1 MDVRIAEIAA
11 LLIVVMCAVH
21 GRNKG
26 LLLELFSLGK
36 IILIIVLTFVLS
48 GTILPRIPEYIPER
62 SGVAYSIAVILAS
75 IITAFVDLA
84 MKQIKRIPVLST
96 LDRVGGVL
104 IGIVIGL
111 AVDWLA
117 IVFILRFGN
126 MTWAKPAAD
135 AIRKSYMLSG
145 FLQLKFW

>member
-1 MDVRIAEIAA
+1 MDARIAELAA
-11 LLIVVMCAVH
+11 ILIIVMCAVH
-21 GRNKG
+21 GRNRG
-26 LLLELFSLGK
+26 LLLEVYSLVK

-48 GTILPRIPEYIPER
+48 GLILPRIPEYIPER

-75 IITAFVDLA
+75 IIIAFADHA
-84 MKQIKRIPVLST
+84 MKLITRIPVLST

-104 IGIVIGL
+104 VGIVIGL

-117 IVFILRFGN
+117 IVFILRFGD
-126 MTWAKPAAD
+126 MVWAKPAAD
-135 AIRKSYMLSG
+135 AIRKSYLLSG